1 MTDRLFPSK
10 AGGKKKM
17 KQKVKGEEEG
27 SVALLYWLFDE
38 KKGEKRE
45 REKINS
51 LYYLSRG

>member
-1 MTDRLFPSK
+1 
-10 AGGKKKM
+10 M